1 MTSWLEAS
9 CWLRAWVSVRPD
21 WTEIDSTGTW
31 ASLAGGLG
39 TSDAEQEPADDE
51 LKECRRDTRLGGAEL
66 DEEAP
71 NEDDLV
77 SGAEDERDARAV
89 LAARCRAFLRR
100 FFLVLRSCWD
110 VALGDSDVDGLVGF
124 EGPATG
130 DSEAESG
137 GSGRE
142 ACARVFG
149 TAISSA
155 GMAEVAGSG
164 REAGWLLTVVCWLLE
179 DVVAGMVEGWTR
191 TRRLEAGT

>member
-1 MTSWLEAS
+1 MY
-9 CWLRAWVSVRPD
+9 VMPD
-21 WTEIDSTGTW
+21 WTEIDSAGTW

-39 TSDAEQEPADDE
+39 TSDAELELADDE
-51 LKECRRDTRLGGAEL
+51 LEEYRRDTRLGGAEL

-71 NEDDLV
+71 AEDDSV
-77 SGAEDERDARAV
+77 PGTEDEWGARAV
-89 LAARCRAFLRR
+89 LAARCRAFLRQ
-100 FFLVLRSCWD
+100 FFSVLCSCWD
-110 VALGDSDVDGLVGF
+110 VALEDSDIDGFVGF

-130 DSEAESG
+130 DSEAELG
-137 GSGRE
+137 GSG
-142 ACARVFG
+142 CCSRVFG

-164 REAGWLLTVVCWLLE
+164 QEAGWSLTAVCWLLE